1 MPSFCAEIHSERSHC
16 RVVTYVTYAMIE
28 QEDSDGLQA
37 PVETTAAR
45 QLPLQA
51 DAVPQ
56 HPEGWMTHRMW
67 VAGLRAHHVDLS
79 RKASTVKKSI
89 RILTATSI
97 AGKSVVTEHRACL
110 VGHLDV

>member
-1 MPSFCAEIHSERSHC
+1 VQYWEERQQ
-16 RVVTYVTYAMIE
+16 RDILATYAMIE

-79 RKASTVKKSI
+79 RKVSTVKKSI